1 MESMISAIVTVEEL
15 LGAGEKKIGFLRN
28 TRSKRREEYE
38 LPEDRIF
45 NIPGYQREIRWD
57 TNNIQ
62 VLVDD
67 ILEEPK
73 FLGIIL
79 VSSADNTVFNIIDGQ
94 QRLTA
99 ILMLI
104 NAINK
109 RLTAEKIKTVEFTNE
124 SLKILRKQLKR
135 IFMKMMKRKG
145 MFVS

>member
-73 FLGIIL
+73 FL
-79 VSSADNTVFNIIDGQ
+79 VS
-94 QRLTA
+94 RY
-99 ILMLI
+99 
-104 NAINK
+104 
-109 RLTAEKIKTVEFTNE
+109 IKNP
-124 SLKILRKQLKR
+124 
-135 IFMKMMKRKG
+135 IFG
-145 MFVS
+145 